1 VDLLNADIASQL
13 GSLRRGELSPVQLCE
28 AWLARVERY
37 DPLLNC
43 FVHLD
48 RDDLLAQ
55 ARRSEARYLRGE
67 VLGRLDGIPVAIKD
81 VIDVAG
87 MPTTAHSKILLGNQP
102 NQDADCVA
110 RLRAEGAL
118 IMGKL
123 ATHEFARGGP
133 AFDLPFPP
141 ARNPWNT
148 AHHPGGSSSGAGA
161 GVAGGLFPLAIGT
174 DTGGSVRNPAAAC
187 GVIGFKGGYDRISR
201 NGVFPLSPTLDHVGP
216 LARHV
221 SDIALA
227 WRCLDRQAKDP
238 ETARPYDDLRG
249 MRIGYLRDLHLGTPK
264 ATDETAQALDAAAR
278 TLTDLGAVVEEA
290 QTWPL
295 PFYFDVNRIVLS
307 SEAWH
312 IHQPWLRDRPQDYAA
327 ITRRGLL
334 EGAFYSA
341 GDYLEAMRCR
351 KLIRSH
357 VLDLFERYDVLLL
370 ASSFTPAC
378 AIDDPHEVART
389 YSQQARVIFNLSG
402 TPAIGMMAGL
412 SKDGLPLSLQFAMAD
427 NREHDLLRLA
437 ATWERATPWHAMRP
451 PL

>member
-1 VDLLNADIASQL
+1 VDILNADIASQL
-13 GSLRRGELSPVQLCE
+13 SNLRRGELSPVELCE
-28 AWLARVERY
+28 AYLTRIDRL
-37 DPLLNC
+37 DPLLHC

-55 ARRSEARYLRGE
+55 ARQSEARYLRGDAQ
-67 VLGRLDGIPVAIKD
+67 GRLDGIPVAIKD

-87 MPTTAHSKILLGNQP
+87 MPTTGHSKILLGNIAVK
-102 NQDADCVA
+102 DADCVA

-141 ARNPWNT
+141 ARNPWNI

-161 GVAGGLFPLAIGT
+161 GVAAGLFPLAIGT

-201 NGVFPLSPTLDHVGP
+201 DGVFPLSPTLDHVGP
-216 LARHV
+216 LARHA

-227 WRCLDRQAKDP
+227 WRCLDRQPQAP
-238 ETARPYDDLRG
+238 ENTAPYESLRG
-249 MRIGYLRDLHLGTPK
+249 MRIGYLRDLHLGAPE
-264 ATDETAQALDAAAR
+264 ATDETAAALDAAAR
-278 TLTDLGAVVEEA
+278 TLAELGAYVEQA
-290 QTWPL
+290 HTWPL
-295 PFYFDVNRIVLS
+295 QFYFDVNRIVLS

-312 IHQPWLRDRPQDYAA
+312 IHQQWLRERPGDYAA

-357 VLDLFERYDVLLL
+357 LQGLFERYDVLLL
-370 ASSFTPAC
+370 ASSLAPAC
-378 AIDDPHEVART
+378 AIDDPREVART

-402 TPAIGMMAGL
+402 TPAVGLMAGL
-412 SKDGLPLSLQFAMAD
+412 SEQGLPLSLQLAMAEG
-427 NREHDLLRLA
+427 REHDLLRLA
-437 ATWERATPWHAMRP
+437 STWEHATPWHAMRP